1 MGKIYVSTM
10 ENKAEIKLTPEY
22 VEEAVD
28 PTIEKPA
35 PKRKQK
41 SEAAISGQ
49 IATYTLL
56 FLFVFVGFLVWIS
69 G

>member
-1 MGKIYVSTM
+1 MDHNS
-10 ENKAEIKLTPEY
+10 EIEQQSSSDDEAAGHT
-22 VEEAVD
+22 VEKHV
-28 PTIEKPA
+28 

-49 IATYTLL
+49 VATYTLL
-56 FLFVFVGFLVWIS
+56 FLFLFVGFLVWIS

>member
-1 MGKIYVSTM
+1 M
-10 ENKAEIKLTPEY
+10 ENKGEIKHTHDY
-22 VEEAVD
+22 GEETLDHSV
-28 PTIEKPA
+28 EKPA

>member
-1 MGKIYVSTM
+1 MENEGKIIQASQSVEDAAELA
-10 ENKAEIKLTPEY
+10 ENEPGPE
-22 VEEAVD
+22 
-28 PTIEKPA
+28 
-35 PKRKQK
+35 RKKK

-49 IATYTLL
+49 VATYTLL

>member
-1 MGKIYVSTM
+1 MK
-10 ENKAEIKLTPEY
+10 NKVEIKYITDCG
-22 VEEAVD
+22 EETED
-28 PTIEKPA
+28 HSIEKPA

>member
-1 MGKIYVSTM
+1 MSKIYVSAM
-10 ENKAEIKLTPEY
+10 ENKAEIKLTAEY
-22 VEEAVD
+22 GEETVD
-28 PTIEKPA
+28 HFIEKPV

>member
-1 MGKIYVSTM
+1 MSKTYITSLEFKGD
-10 ENKAEIKLTPEY
+10 IKQTPGDS
-22 VEEAVD
+22 EEAVD
-28 PTIEKPA
+28 HSVEKLA